1 MSPHHRHPDLKPT
14 AYTVCLSQLCPYS
27 LNIPH
32 PGFFKLCQRVCGAGT
47 GVVVTT
53 WKKGGVGVVGGEGGV
68 IFHINARTKMRPC
81 GEVMPWIRK
90 GIVRGW
96 DGGAVGGA
104 YSHGFHNTALKVAL
118 QLCSY
123 SLEHPPPAP
132 FPKEKHMK
140 KTKQQK
146 AILILNTRPLCF
158 INTQST
164 VRIILRVS
172 LENKIINNRKFKKKK
187 NFH

>member
-53 WKKGGVGVVGGEGGV
+53 WKKGGVRVVGGEGGCN
-68 IFHINARTKMRPC
+68 IPHKCPDENETMWGSDALDS
-81 GEVMPWIRK
+81 K
-90 GIVRGW
+90 GHCQGLGW
-96 DGGAVGGA
+96 GGVGGA